1 VTAQTALEPALGSE
15 GGPRAIE
22 VPAGQPECG
31 REATAPNKD
40 AQDLR
45 PYQVARQVNIEAEL
59 AAVQR
64 VESDPRLTDAF
75 AALDIHTH
83 PDAYGIDYVS
93 ISGDR
98 YRPDARGVG
107 AFIIECAQMVDGRWQ
122 VIDLV
127 AATLDGEQTA
137 TRLGLARM
145 TGWTWFYR
153 ARMRGERLIVHR
165 DVLSW
170 LKRGGVGVA
179 VLDWRAM
186 AAAFLEQSRLL
197 VDSEEHAAFLHGVI
211 SPIGPP
217 PPIDIVRSARG

>member
-1 VTAQTALEPALGSE
+1 VNGPEATRPALRSKGE
-15 GGPRAIE
+15 PRAIDF
-22 VPAGQPECG
+22 PAGQPECG
-31 REATAPNKD
+31 REAKPTHAD
-40 AQDLR
+40 FQLLR
-45 PYQVARQVNIEAEL
+45 PYQVAREANIQAEL
-59 AAVQR
+59 DAAQR
-64 VESDPRLTDAF
+64 LARDPRLTVAI

-83 PDAYGIDYVS
+83 PDAYGMGYVT
-93 ISGDR
+93 IHGGR
-98 YRPDARGVG
+98 YWPDERGM
-107 AFIIECAQMVDGRWQ
+107 AASIIESVQMIDGRFQ
-122 VIDLV
+122 LVDLV
-127 AATLDGEQTA
+127 AATMDRRQTA

-145 TGWTWFYR
+145 TGWTSFYR

-186 AAAFLEQSRLL
+186 AAAFLDVPRLL
-197 VDSEEHAAFLHGVI
+197 VESEEYAVFVHGVI